1 MKVWVHHYVHIFLE
15 KTLSIHAHS
24 LYINVPDRGQSQVIQ
39 SLRRAKFIVPHWR
52 ERERERENRLVGL
65 LQPECSKGSDF
76 TSRVVRSI
84 HCYIVAFDSSLI
96 FRQQEV
102 GIVLMIYVH
111 QHAQGHFCS
120 MQCGHLWTVNATTMS
135 STVTIRYP
143 NIMEYYVHT
152 FNFHLVYI

>member
-1 MKVWVHHYVHIFLE
+1 MYLIVDNHKSYKASGE
-15 KTLSIHAHS
+15 QSS
-24 LYINVPDRGQSQVIQ
+24 LCHTGE
-39 SLRRAKFIVPHWR
+39 R

-76 TSRVVRSI
+76 PSRVVRSI

-102 GIVLMIYVH
+102 GIVFTIYVH